1 MIDALLFDRPLA
13 LWCEDLEHYAAQ
25 RPMPYFDFR
34 DVFGWALKPTLAEL
48 RDWLAARLAS
58 QPLESAEIEGF
69 ARARALVPQAPPR
82 GRGRVG
88 VGGVAGPIGA
98 PVKGSNRCQ
107 RPR

>member
-1 MIDALLFDRPLA
+1 MVIDALLFDRPLA

-69 ARARALVPQAPPR
+69 ARARALFHKHRR
-82 GRGRVG
+82 GARASGCWRRCG
-88 VGGVAGPIGA
+88 TDWSAGEGL
-98 PVKGSNRCQ
+98 
-107 RPR
+107 